1 MENGE
6 FSATGKS
13 SYQALTEEEYEAVSA
28 NIIEF
33 SERKLIV
40 GKNSCYKRWLEDK
53 KKSDETIKFEY
64 V

>member
-13 SYQALTEEEYEAVSA
+13 SYQALTEEEYETVSA

-33 SERKLIV
+33 SERKLIF
-40 GKNSCYKRWLEDK
+40 GK
-53 KKSDETIKFEY
+53 KKGAIKDG
-64 V
+64 